1 MPVGTVCY
9 GPADMDVPSHH
20 LIPFGPAAPASP
32 DLDVGVIYTGE
43 RDLIVPLLETAARS
57 SAGIRVRLVLV
68 DNASGEDLTGLC
80 QHFPE
85 TRVVTNDSR
94 LTYAENLNR
103 IIEHSD
109 APLVLALN
117 TDMTFD
123 PESQCLARMVEF
135 MRENPDCGVSGCQIY
150 HPDGTYGF
158 PARRFQSLRVIAARR
173 LGLSRLLA
181 RELDEY
187 FYREFDRA
195 DSFECEWLSGCFL
208 MMRRDALGEAGVFDV
223 AFRKYK
229 EDVDFCLR
237 MAIAGWQVMFCGDT
251 FVYHHEQRASQRLF
265 SRDALIHVRSY
276 VRWLRKWGF
285 NPRRQ
290 LEIGRRQRVAGPPER
305 RDEKRAA

>member
-1 MPVGTVCY
+1 MDVSNNHLLAFQSA
-9 GPADMDVPSHH
+9 PADSP
-20 LIPFGPAAPASP
+20 P

-43 RDLIVPLLETAARS
+43 RDLIVPLLETAAK
-57 SAGIRVRLVLV
+57 SADGIRVRLVLV
-68 DNASGEDLTGLC
+68 DNASGEELSDFV
-80 QHFPE
+80 QYFPDNV
-85 TRVVTNDSR
+85 VVTNGSR
-94 LTYAENLNR
+94 LTYARNLNR

-135 MRENPDCGVSGCQIY
+135 MRRNPECGVSGCQIY
-150 HPDGTYGF
+150 HPDGSYGF
-158 PARRFQSLRVIAARR
+158 PARRFQSLRIIAARR
-173 LGLSRLLA
+173 LGLSRVLA
-181 RELDEY
+181 HEVDGYL
-187 FYREFDRA
+187 YREFDRA

-208 MMRRDALGEAGVFDV
+208 MMRREALAEAGSFDV
-223 AFRKYK
+223 GFRKYK

-251 FVYHHEQRASQRLF
+251 FVCHHEQRASQRVL

-285 NPRRQ
+285 NPRRK
-290 LEIGRRQRVAGPPER
+290 LAASRQQRLASTRESR
-305 RDEKRAA
+305 EEKRAA

>member
-1 MPVGTVCY
+1 MDVSNNHLLPFESA
-9 GPADMDVPSHH
+9 PAD
-20 LIPFGPAAPASP
+20 LSP

-43 RDLIVPLLETAARS
+43 RDLLVPLLETAARS
-57 SAGIRVRLVLV
+57 ADGIRVRLVLV
-68 DNASGEDLTGLC
+68 DNASGDELTDFL
-80 QHFPE
+80 HYFPD

-103 IIEHSD
+103 VIEHSD

-117 TDMTFD
+117 TDMTFG

-135 MRENPDCGVSGCQIY
+135 MRQNPDCGVSGCQIY
-150 HPDGTYGF
+150 HPDGSYGF
-158 PARRFQSLRVIAARR
+158 PARRFQSLRIIAARR

-181 RELDEY
+181 GDLEGYLY
-187 FYREFDRA
+187 QEFDRT

-208 MMRRDALGEAGVFDV
+208 MMRREALGEAGLFDV

-251 FVYHHEQRASQRLF
+251 FVYHHEQRASQRLI

-285 NPRRQ
+285 NPRRK
-290 LEIGRRQRVAGPPER
+290 LEISRQQRLAGGRKSQE
-305 RDEKRAA
+305 EKRAA